1 MVLKNNKNIIFE
13 LYKSSR
19 TVFRIKDIAMMLGFE
34 ETTTLR
40 KKLNYYVQTG
50 KLLNPR
56 RGFYAKEGYKPEELA
71 CLLYPP
77 TYISLEYV
85 LQRSGIIFQ
94 YDSAIT
100 NVSYL
105 SRETE
110 VDNQIFRYRQIKG
123 EILINTAGIILNE
136 DNINIATP
144 ERAFL
149 DTIYLNKRFYFDNL
163 HALDKQKIDKLLPI
177 YNSQT
182 LVKTV
187 HKYYDECR

>member
-1 MVLKNNKNIIFE
+1 MVGEKKENIIFE
-13 LYKSSR
+13 IYKSSR
-19 TVFRIKDIAMMLGFE
+19 TVFRINDIALLMGKE
-34 ETTTLR
+34 KDDTLY
-40 KKLNYYVQTG
+40 KILNYHVKRG

-56 RGFYAKEGYKPEELA
+56 KGFYAKEGYKPEELA

-85 LQRSGIIFQ
+85 LQRAGVIFQ

-105 SRETE
+105 VRETE
-110 VDNQIFRYRQIKG
+110 IDNQTFRYRQIKG
-123 EILINTAGIILNE
+123 EILTNTTGIVLNK
-136 DNINIATP
+136 NNLNIATP

-149 DTIYLNKRFYFDNL
+149 DMLYLNGQYYFDNL
-163 HALDKQKIDKLLPI
+163 HILNKKKLATLLPI
-177 YNSQT
+177 YGSQT

-187 HKYYDECR
+187 NKLLPTG

>member
-1 MVLKNNKNIIFE
+1 MVDEKEKDIILE
-13 LYKSSR
+13 IYKHSC
-19 TVFRIKDIAMMLGFE
+19 TVFRINDIALLTGRAKDG
-34 ETTTLR
+34 TLC
-40 KKLNYYVQTG
+40 KILHYYVKNG

-56 RGFYAKEGYKPEELA
+56 RGFYAKEGYKTEELA

-85 LQRSGIIFQ
+85 LQRAGVIFQ

-110 VDNQIFRYRQIKG
+110 ISNQTFRYRQIKG
-123 EILINTAGIILNE
+123 EILTNTTGIMLNKN
-136 DNINIATP
+136 NINIASP

-149 DTIYLNKRFYFDNL
+149 DMLYLNKNFYFDNL
-163 HALDKQKIDKLLPI
+163 HILNKKTIAKLLPI
-177 YNSQT
+177 YNSQI
-182 LVKTV
+182 LIKTV
-187 HKYYDECR
+187 NNLFSL

>member
-1 MVLKNNKNIIFE
+1 MVGNNKDIIFE

-19 TVFRIKDIAMMLGFE
+19 TVFRIMDVAMLLE
-34 ETTTLR
+34 IEKEATLR
-40 KKLNYYVQTG
+40 KKLNYYVKTG

-56 RGFYAKEGYKPEELA
+56 KGFYAKEGYKPEELA

-85 LQRSGIIFQ
+85 LQRAGVIFQ

-105 SRETE
+105 SREIE
-110 VDNQIFRYRQIKG
+110 IENQTFRYRQMKG
-123 EILINTAGIILNE
+123 EILTNTEGILLNK
-136 DNINIATP
+136 NNVNIATP

-149 DTIYLNKRFYFDNL
+149 DILYLNKRF
-163 HALDKQKIDKLLPI
+163 
-177 YNSQT
+177 
-182 LVKTV
+182 
-187 HKYYDECR
+187 

>member
-1 MVLKNNKNIIFE
+1 MVYEKEKDIVFE
-13 LYKSSR
+13 IYRDSR
-19 TVFRIKDIAMMLGFE
+19 TVFRINDIALLLGYAK
-34 ETTTLR
+34 TSALH
-40 KKLNYYVQTG
+40 KKLFYYVQTG

-56 RGFYAKEGYKPEELA
+56 KGFYAKEGYKPEEMA

-85 LQRSGIIFQ
+85 LQRAGVIFQ

-110 VDNQIFRYRQIKG
+110 IDNLTFRYRQIKG
-123 EILINTAGIILNE
+123 EILTNTAGIILNKN
-136 DNINIATP
+136 NINIATP

-149 DTIYLNKRFYFDNL
+149 DMLYLNKHFYFDNL
-163 HALDKQKIDKLLPI
+163 HILNKKTVAKLLPI
-177 YNSQT
+177 YGSQT
-182 LVKTV
+182 LIKTV
-187 HKYYDECR
+187 TNLFSTC